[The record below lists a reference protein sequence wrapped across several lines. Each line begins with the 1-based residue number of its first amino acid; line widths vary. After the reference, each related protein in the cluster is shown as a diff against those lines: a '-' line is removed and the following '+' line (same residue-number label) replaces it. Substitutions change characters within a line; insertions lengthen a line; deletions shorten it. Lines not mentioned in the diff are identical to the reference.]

1 MRAGAADMRRG
12 AQSEFEPVA
21 PQSLSDSIYLQ
32 LRERLMRGLL
42 KPHQRLRIRELA
54 EALGTSETPVREAV
68 FQLVRDRA
76 LELKPRHYIRVRRL
90 SVAEYLEIRDI
101 RLKLEPLA
109 AERALQRIDEATLRK
124 LAAAHA
130 RLVKAETDRDYDT
143 AIRANFEF
151 HFGLYWKSEMPVLI
165 EMLESLWIQVGPMLN
180 FLYPYGHPTYAG
192 EHQHALVL
200 EALKRRDSDALCHA
214 IREDLIEGG
223 QKFLEHL
230 ERIEAERGRDA
241 DDKEDD

>member
-1 MRAGAADMRRG
+1 MRRS
-12 AQSEFEPVA
+12 AQADFEPVA
-21 PQSLSDSIYLQ
+21 PQSLSDSIYMQ

-109 AERALQRIDEATLRK
+109 AERALLRMDKTTLATLS
-124 LAAAHA
+124 AAHA
-130 RLVKAETDRDYDT
+130 RLVKAEAERDYDT
-143 AIRANFEF
+143 AIRANFDF
-151 HFGLYWKSEMPVLI
+151 HFGLYRQSGMPMLI

-192 EHQHALVL
+192 PHQHALVL
-200 EALKRRDSDALCHA
+200 EALKRRDTDALCLA

-230 ERIEAERGRDA
+230 QHIEAAGGYAGDEKD
-241 DDKEDD
+241 ED

>member
-1 MRAGAADMRRG
+1 MRRS
-12 AQSEFEPVA
+12 AQATTFEPVA
-21 PQSLSDSIYLQ
+21 PQSMSDSIYLQ

-76 LELKPRHYIRVRRL
+76 LDLKPRHYIRVRRL

-109 AERALQRIDEATLRK
+109 AERALLRMNDATLAT
-124 LAAAHA
+124 LSAAHA
-130 RLVKAETDRDYDT
+130 RLVRAEADRDYDT
-143 AIRANFEF
+143 AIRANFDF
-151 HFGLYWKSEMPVLI
+151 HFGLYRQSDMPVLI

-192 EHQHALVL
+192 KHQHAMVL
-200 EALKRRDSDALCHA
+200 EALRRRDVDALCEA

-230 ERIEAERGRDA
+230 QRIESEGAAGS
-241 DDKEDD
+241 DDKEED

>member
-1 MRAGAADMRRG
+1 MRRS
-12 AQSEFEPVA
+12 AQATTFEPVA

-109 AERALQRIDEATLRK
+109 AERALQLMDDATLAT
-124 LAAAHA
+124 LSAAHA
-130 RLVKAETDRDYDT
+130 RLVRAEADRDYDT

-151 HFGLYWKSEMPVLI
+151 HFGLYRQSDMPVLI

-192 EHQHALVL
+192 KHQHAMVL
-200 EALKRRDSDALCHA
+200 EALRRRDVDALCHA

-230 ERIEAERGRDA
+230 QRIESEAAAGS
-241 DDKEDD
+241 DDKEED